1 MSSVLECSSNL
12 SGVQSKLKF
21 CFSVGSFGYRVVL
34 KAKRQKIIIVSDL
47 KIWTTKC
54 ARTTFVSSS
63 IKRRGNDEIVM
74 TFKFL
79 RQSTDISAP
88 VDFRSVLSSSQASAS
103 FSLPIVGD

>member
-34 KAKRQKIIIVSDL
+34 KAKRQKIFIVSDL

-54 ARTTFVSSS
+54 ARTTFVSNS
-63 IKRRGNDEIVM
+63 ITRRGNNEIVM
-74 TFKFL
+74 TFKF
-79 RQSTDISAP
+79 
-88 VDFRSVLSSSQASAS
+88 
-103 FSLPIVGD
+103 